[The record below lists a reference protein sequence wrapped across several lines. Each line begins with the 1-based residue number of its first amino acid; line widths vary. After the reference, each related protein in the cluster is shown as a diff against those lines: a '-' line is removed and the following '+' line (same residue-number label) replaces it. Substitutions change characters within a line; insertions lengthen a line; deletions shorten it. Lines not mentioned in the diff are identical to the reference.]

1 MLELS
6 TESRV
11 LAGILLLALITVE
24 SGGYFMTKV
33 IRGRAPATEL
43 QEKFFRA
50 GHAHAGVWLTL
61 GLIVVVLVEASGLTG
76 IWAYVARVGVP
87 FGAILAPAGFFLSV
101 AHKDATRPNGLFVLV
116 WLGALSFTLGVGFA
130 GVGLLIG

>member
-33 IRGRAPATEL
+33 IRRKVPTTEL

-61 GLIVVVLVEASGLTG
+61 GLIVLLLVEASGLTG
-76 IWAYVARVGVP
+76 LWAYVARIGVP

-101 AHKDATRPNGLFVLV
+101 VHRGATQPNRLFVLI
-116 WLGALSFTLGVGFA
+116 WLGAISFTLGVGSA
-130 GVGLLIG
+130 GIGLLLG